1 MICRICME
9 GGSDE
14 DGSECG
20 WYDFC
25 TESEGVYGLFDDRI
39 MGWHE

>member
-1 MICRICME
+1 MICKICMV

-14 DGSECG
+14 DGSDCG
-20 WYDFC
+20 YGFC
-25 TESEGVYGLFDDRI
+25 TECEGVYGLFDDRI